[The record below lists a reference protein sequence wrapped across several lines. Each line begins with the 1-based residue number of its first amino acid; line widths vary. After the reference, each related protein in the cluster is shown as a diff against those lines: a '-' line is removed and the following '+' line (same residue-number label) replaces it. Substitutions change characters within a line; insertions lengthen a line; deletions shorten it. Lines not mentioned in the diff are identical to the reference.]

1 MAISWPKLST
11 AHIEEKAASF
21 RLDAIQA
28 LGLEAGGP
36 VPVEQIAEIY
46 LGYELDFVEQDESLP
61 SDVIGGI
68 DFDNKTIILNSSIES
83 HLGRYSFTIAHEIA
97 HHVLHR
103 DLFMEE
109 RATGSIMCRGGKSRP
124 IEEVQADRFA
134 EALLMPKESVIMAS
148 HSIQTARPMFHKGR
162 IALASKVIKAS
173 GLSNVSVTAMD
184 MRLQHLNLS
193 TESGWFGNY
202 LSWAL
207 KRIERKSNK
216 KEYL

>member
-1 MAISWPKLST
+1 
-11 AHIEEKAASF
+11 
-21 RLDAIQA
+21 
-28 LGLEAGGP
+28 LEAGGP

-68 DFDNKTIILNSSIES
+68 DFDNKTIIVNSSIES

-103 DLFMEE
+103 EIFMES
-109 RATGSIMCRGGKSRP
+109 RTDDKIMCRGGKSRP
-124 IEEVQADRFA
+124 IEEMQADRFA
-134 EALLMPKESVIMAS
+134 EALLMPKELVIKAVR
-148 HSIQTARPMFHKGR
+148 SIQTTRPMFHKSR
-162 IALASKVIKAS
+162 IVLAAKAIKVS

-193 TESGWFGNY
+193 TKSGWIDSY
-202 LSWAL
+202 LKWLL
-207 KRIERKSNK
+207 KRIERNWHQKPF
-216 KEYL
+216 

>member
-1 MAISWPKLST
+1 MAISWPELST

-21 RLDAIQA
+21 RLDAIQT

-68 DFDNKTIILNSSIES
+68 DFDNKTIIVNSSIES

-103 DLFMEE
+103 EIFMES
-109 RATGSIMCRGGKSRP
+109 RADDKIMCRGGKSRP
-124 IEEVQADRFA
+124 IEEMQADRFA
-134 EALLMPKESVIMAS
+134 EALLMPKELVITAS
-148 HSIQTARPMFHKGR
+148 HSIQTARPMFYKSR
-162 IALASKVIKAS
+162 ITLASKVIKAS

-193 TESGWFGNY
+193 TRSGWFGNY
-202 LSWAL
+202 IRWAL
-207 KRIERKSNK
+207 KRIGRKLNK
-216 KEYL
+216 KGYL

>member
-1 MAISWPKLST
+1 MVISWPELST
-11 AHIEEKAASF
+11 AQIEEKAASF
-21 RLDAIQA
+21 RLAAIQT

-68 DFDNKTIILNSSIES
+68 DFDNKTIIVNSSIES

-103 DLFMEE
+103 EIFMES
-109 RATGSIMCRGGKSRP
+109 RTDDKIMCRGGKSRP
-124 IEEVQADRFA
+124 IEEMQADRFA
-134 EALLMPKESVIMAS
+134 EALLMPKELVIKAVR
-148 HSIQTARPMFHKGR
+148 SIQTTRPMFHKSR
-162 IALASKVIKAS
+162 IVLAAKAIKVS

-193 TESGWFGNY
+193 TKSGWIDSY
-202 LSWAL
+202 LKWLL
-207 KRIERKSNK
+207 KRIERNWHQKPF
-216 KEYL
+216 

>member
-1 MAISWPKLST
+1 MVISWPALST

-21 RLDAIQA
+21 RLAAIQT

>member
-21 RLDAIQA
+21 RLGAIQA